1 MKPGEAQRWL
11 AAIVESSDDA
21 IIGKKLDG
29 TIVSWNAAATRMFG
43 YTAKEM
49 IGESI
54 LKLFPP
60 ELKGE
65 ESALI
70 SRLVRGERPEHHETT
85 RVRKDGSRVDVSL
98 SLSPI
103 LDSSGAIVGASTIVR
118 DVTEAK
124 QLRASLRILNEA
136 LEHHAVELE
145 RRLKESAVM
154 AQELQES
161 NEQLNRAVARAR
173 QSQQEAEAANRFKSE
188 FLATMSHELRT
199 PLNAIGG
206 YADLMEAD
214 VHGQLPVQYRD
225 YLNRI
230 RKSQLH
236 LLDLISGLLD
246 FAKLEAG
253 RLELDLAPV
262 SVGDLFSR
270 LEPMVV
276 PQAHT
281 KQQQLRLERPADDLR
296 VEADGDR
303 ALQILLNLVSN
314 AIKFTPGNGSITI
327 AASADSNSSV
337 IIRVQDSGPG
347 IAPGNIERIFEPFV
361 QIDKSLTR
369 ENPGSGLGL
378 AISRELAR
386 AMGGD
391 ITVESEPNRGSTFA
405 LMLKRAQLSV
415 TLRRRPEDGEGSAAA
430 KDDVNEAPSSS
441 SP

>member
-1 MKPGEAQRWL
+1 VKSGEAQRWL

-43 YTAKEM
+43 FTPKEI

-60 ELKGE
+60 ELKHE
-65 ESALI
+65 ETTLI
-70 SRLVRGERPEHHETT
+70 SRLVRGERVEHYETT
-85 RVRKDGSRVDVSL
+85 RVRRDGSRVDVSL

-103 LDSSGAIVGASTIVR
+103 LDSGGAIVGASTIVR
-118 DVTEAK
+118 EVTEAK
-124 QLRASLRILNEA
+124 QLRASLRILNES

-145 RRLKESAVM
+145 RRLKEAAAM

-173 QSQQEAEAANRFKSE
+173 QSQREAEAANRFKNE

-206 YADLMEAD
+206 YADLMDAD
-214 VHGQLPVQYRD
+214 VLGQLPLEYRD

-230 RKSQLH
+230 RKSQEH

-246 FAKLEAG
+246 FSKLEAG
-253 RLELDLAPV
+253 RLQLDLAPV
-262 SVGDLFSR
+262 SVGDLFTR
-270 LEPMVV
+270 LEPMVL
-276 PQAHT
+276 PQAQT
-281 KQQQLRLERPADDLR
+281 KQQELRFERPADDLR
-296 VEADGDR
+296 VQADGDR

-314 AIKFTPGNGSITI
+314 AIKFTRESGSISV

-337 IIRVQDSGPG
+337 VIRVQDTGAG
-347 IAPGNIERIFEPFV
+347 IEPVDIERIFEPFV

-369 ENPGSGLGL
+369 EHPGSGLGL

-391 ITVESEPNRGSTFA
+391 ITVESTPGRGSTFA
-405 LMLKRAQLSV
+405 LTLQRAHLSV
-415 TLRRRPEDGEGSAAA
+415 MRTHQPADSKGSAAA
-430 KDDVNEAPSSS
+430 KDDVNAAPSSS